1 MRSAV
6 YYHGAP
12 AQDVTRS
19 KETVVYRHGD
29 EEVVDDKMRQMADS
43 NQPLRS
49 YGTFGPILNSLQVLF
64 TDHSGFTWKR
74 WEKGATGRLAIFA
87 YENPGTPRVALS
99 GCCFPNDAGHGRMEV
114 STASHVEVAIDPRSG
129 AILRVQVQDILGG
142 FVPTRRSDMMVSYGP
157 VDIQGKTFIVPVYSV
172 SIEKGRYI
180 EMAPAQWNSLTCAS
194 WGPYETRM
202 SVFTLDKYH
211 NFRSEAR
218 ILPN

>member
-1 MRSAV
+1 
-6 YYHGAP
+6 
-12 AQDVTRS
+12 
-19 KETVVYRHGD
+19 
-29 EEVVDDKMRQMADS
+29 MADS

-180 EMAPAQWNSLTCAS
+180 EMAPAQWNSLTFAS